1 MTVCPDNDA
10 LERFETIWQHVECGI
25 SIVDAETREILDINP
40 VAARMFGDDKEK
52 IIGKRCHK
60 FICPAEACSCPIM
73 DKNQVVDRSE
83 RVFVTASGK
92 TLPIIKSVAKIRY
105 RGRLALLESFT
116 DISKL
121 KEAEEKLRFMRVTE
135 QANQAKS
142 DFLSRMS
149 HEMRTPMN
157 AIIGMTKIAESTD
170 DVARLKY
177 CLATIG
183 VSSTHLLG
191 IINDVLDMSK
201 IEAGKLELDNAPLNL
216 ESMLAKL
223 CGFIAG
229 QAESKGVALG
239 VNLDLSMPMDY
250 TGDEQRLSQ
259 ILANI
264 LSNAVKFTPEGGRVR
279 LTVEEAGKSANVAL
293 LRFTVSDTG
302 IGMTEEQIGR
312 LFNAF
317 EQADTSISRRF
328 GGTGLG
334 LAISRGIVEKM
345 NGSIRAESQ
354 PGQGSTFIVEVE
366 LTPRPEAGRPASR
379 FGCKTPGDIRVLT
392 VSGDEDTR
400 ERFLAIA
407 RHAGLAAQGAENTPE
422 AVRLVAEA
430 LRDGRPYDAL
440 FLDQTLAGEEL
451 RAAEELAEAG
461 ADNIILM
468 ASFIRW
474 SDIGHQAAR
483 SAGVERFVAMPL
495 FPSAVLDALSESLER
510 GEPSHGEGNT
520 CGEPDFSDLHILLV
534 EDVVINREIF
544 QALLASTGIR
554 MDTAENGL
562 EAVEMFRNDPEK
574 YDAVIMDVQM
584 PVMDGYSATAAIRG
598 LDVPRA
604 GAVPIIAMTAN
615 AFREDAERCLSCGM
629 NDHLAKPIDE
639 KTVKEKISFF
649 CRKR

>member
-1 MTVCPDNDA
+1 MTVFSDNDA
-10 LERFETIWQHVECGI
+10 LERFETIWEHVECGI

-40 VAARMFGDDKEK
+40 VAARMFGDAKEK

-105 RGRLALLESFT
+105 KGRLALLESFT

-183 VSSTHLLG
+183 ASSTHLLG

-201 IEAGKLELDNAPLNL
+201 IEAGKLDLDTAPLNL
-216 ESMLAKL
+216 ENMLAKL

-250 TGDEQRLSQ
+250 AGDEQRLSQ
-259 ILANI
+259 VLANL

-279 LTVEEAGKSANVAL
+279 LAVEEVKRSESAAL

-302 IGMTEEQIGR
+302 IGMTGEQIGR

-345 NGSIRAESQ
+345 NGNIRAESQ
-354 PGQGSTFIVEVE
+354 PGQGSVFTVEVE
-366 LTPRPEAGRPASR
+366 LAPRPEVKRPAPR
-379 FGCKTPGDIRVLT
+379 FGCRTPEDIRLLA

-400 ERFLAIA
+400 GHFLAIA
-407 RHAGLAAQGAENTPE
+407 RHAGLSAQGSASAPE
-422 AVRLVAEA
+422 AVSLVAEA
-430 LRDGRPYDAL
+430 LRDGRPYDAV
-440 FLDQTLAGEEL
+440 FLDQALAGEEL
-451 RAAEELAEAG
+451 HAAGELAGAG
-461 ADNIILM
+461 AGNIILM

-474 SDIGHQAAR
+474 SAIGHQAAR
-483 SAGVERFVAMPL
+483 RAGMERFVAMPL
-495 FPSAVLDALSESLER
+495 FPSAVLGVLSESLER
-510 GEPSHGEGNT
+510 KEPSGGEGEA
-520 CGEPDFSDLHILLV
+520 CGEPDFSGLCILLV
-534 EDVVINREIF
+534 EDVPINREIF
-544 QALLASTGIR
+544 QALLESTGIR

-562 EAVEMFRNDPEK
+562 EAVKMFRNDPKK
-574 YDAVIMDVQM
+574 YDAIIMDVQM

-598 LDVPRA
+598 LDAPRA
-604 GAVPIIAMTAN
+604 GEVPIIAMTAN
-615 AFREDAERCLSCGM
+615 AFKEDADRCLSCGM
-629 NDHLAKPIDE
+629 SDHLAKPIDE
-639 KTVKEKISFF
+639 KAVKEKIAFF